1 MSEIYANLGN
11 ICGICVGEPPQSHLW
26 GTLGGW
32 GVGGVALGGWW
43 DWGWQVDGDGGW
55 ARPSTESAGKCVR
68 SKQIHET

>member
-11 ICGICVGEPPQSHLW
+11 ICGICVREPPQSHLW
-26 GTLGGW
+26 GTQGTRE
-32 GVGGVALGGWW
+32 VGGVALGGWG
-43 DWGWQVDGDGGW
+43 DWGWRDWDGGW